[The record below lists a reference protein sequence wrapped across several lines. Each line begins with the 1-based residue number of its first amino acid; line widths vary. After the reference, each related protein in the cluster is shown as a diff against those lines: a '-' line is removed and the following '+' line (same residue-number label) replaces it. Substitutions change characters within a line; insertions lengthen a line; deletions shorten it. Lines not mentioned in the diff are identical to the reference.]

1 MIKYKGQEYKI
12 VVCIPAGRK
21 KYLEVFKKTLYRHLE
36 SGLLDGIQLW
46 YNTIDAGDTAY
57 LLSMEAENPK
67 VKIYRIGDAIDSTED
82 GVSGLY
88 ETFNPLKTH
97 KFFANAQDDDTI
109 YIRFDDD
116 IIWMADD
123 AIEKICQA
131 RIDNPDAFIIY
142 PNIINSTTCTAWH
155 QEKGVLSEEAGVVR
169 KYDKTDP
176 NYSYLHEFNYT
187 DNRLINHIHN
197 TFRKNYEAGTLSDYH
212 LSSRSLTN
220 YERFSICSVCWWG
233 KQKIRLG
240 YIEETQISWE
250 IPEALEKPNF
260 FVGDAL
266 MVHITLIIPSD
277 KCLRHRAIY
286 TLNITILFSETN

>member
-1 MIKYKGQEYKI
+1 MIKHNGEEYR
-12 VVCIPAGRK
+12 VEVCIPAGRK

-116 IIWMADD
+116 IIWIEDG
-123 AIEKICQA
+123 AIEKMCQA

-176 NYSYLHEFNYT
+176 DYSYLHEFNYT

-197 TFRKNYEAGTLSDYH
+197 TFRKNYEAGTLKDYY
-212 LSSRSLTN
+212 LPSRSLTN
-220 YERFSICSVCWWG
+220 YERFSICSVCWFG
-233 KQKIRLG
+233 KDKIRLG
-240 YIEETQISWE
+240 YVEEPQISWE

-266 MVHITLIIPSD
+266 MVHLSYHTQREMLTAQGDVHLKFYDSIQ
-277 KCLRHRAIY
+277 
-286 TLNITILFSETN
+286 